1 MLQDIFSKLSLVALF
16 ASFHVFLLSSQPLL
30 FFSNL
35 TKLSEACLHGG
46 VFGKVGASVRLR
58 HILRLRS
65 SLKTDR
71 AVCKN
76 SPTRY
81 ITK

>member
-1 MLQDIFSKLSLVALF
+1 MDSFYCFFLLSQNPYCE
-16 ASFHVFLLSSQPLL
+16 VFLLSLDPLL
-30 FFSNL
+30 FFYNL
-35 TKLSEACLHGG
+35 TKLSEAGLHRWS
-46 VFGKVGASVRLR
+46 FGKVGAGVRLH

-81 ITK
+81 IVK